1 MVTKL
6 LEVLGLS
13 TILSFM
19 LNPVME
25 LMGLP
30 GSLGIVWATALISS
44 PYGAL
49 AVFASLAPGMDLSV
63 EQITVLC
70 SVILIAHSLPVES
83 SISKR
88 AGGPVMP
95 LALLRLGGALVYG
108 ILLHKFCLAI
118 GAWQDPV
125 SMMFSG
131 GMASATLWQWI
142 WSQII
147 NLALIFFVIF
157 CILTAMRLL
166 RMVGFLRL
174 VEVVLTPILPFFG
187 LTPHAAPVTV
197 VGMIMGLGF
206 GGALIIRET
215 TGGKM
220 TKREVFNSLALMG
233 LCHGLVEDTLLMM
246 AIGGKLAGILFGRLL
261 FSLFV
266 LYTLNKM
273 LMLVE
278 RLKLVRS

>member
-1 MVTKL
+1 MPEAAASGAIKSLWSDTLKTSSELFKIMIPAVMVTKL

-13 TILSFM
+13 TVLSFM
-19 LNPVME
+19 LSPVME

-49 AVFASLAPGMDLSV
+49 AVFASLAPGMDLSG

-70 SVILIAHSLPVES
+70 SVILIAHSLPVEL
-83 SISKR
+83 SITRR
-88 AGGPVMP
+88 AGGPVLP
-95 LALLRLGGALVYG
+95 LALLRLAGALVYG
-108 ILLHKFCLAI
+108 IVLHKFCFI
-118 GAWQDPV
+118 TGVWQDPV
-125 SMMFSG
+125 SLMFSG

-174 VEVVLTPILPFFG
+174 VEVILTPILPFFRIDPSCG
-187 LTPHAAPVTV
+187 TGDRGGHDYGTWIRWGIDYSRDDRWENDETGSFQLSCLDGTV
-197 VGMIMGLGF
+197 SR
-206 GGALIIRET
+206 A
-215 TGGKM
+215 
-220 TKREVFNSLALMG
+220 
-233 LCHGLVEDTLLMM
+233 C
-246 AIGGKLAGILFGRLL
+246 
-261 FSLFV
+261 
-266 LYTLNKM
+266 
-273 LMLVE
+273 
-278 RLKLVRS
+278 